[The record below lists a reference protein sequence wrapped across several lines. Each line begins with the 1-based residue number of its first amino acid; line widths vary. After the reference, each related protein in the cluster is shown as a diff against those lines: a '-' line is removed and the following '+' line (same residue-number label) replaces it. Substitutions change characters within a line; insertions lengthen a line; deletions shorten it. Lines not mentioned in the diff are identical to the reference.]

1 MNENIL
7 DKKINFEN
15 ISNPK
20 LYSSKFDT
28 AEKEEDKLMKQKFF
42 IYDTLNKIVKA
53 KSSYNTTT
61 FNNALQEKGV

>member
-28 AEKEEDKLMKQKFF
+28 AEKEEEKKIL

-53 KSSYNTTT
+53 KSSYNATT